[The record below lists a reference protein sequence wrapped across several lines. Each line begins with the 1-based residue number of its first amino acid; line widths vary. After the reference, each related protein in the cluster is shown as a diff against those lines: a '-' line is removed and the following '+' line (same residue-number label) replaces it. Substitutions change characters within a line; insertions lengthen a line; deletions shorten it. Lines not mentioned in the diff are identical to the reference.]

1 MPSPG
6 HPGRDGGRTARYC
19 PAIRIY
25 AAFLGCCLVWGSTFL
40 AIRLGNESIAP
51 VWGAAIRL
59 VLAAVLL
66 TAIARVLRMP
76 LPRGAALRGAALYG
90 FFNFGVNFSLLY
102 LGEQAVPSGIAAV
115 LFATV
120 PLSTALLAAIL
131 GVERLVIRKLVA
143 ALVAILGVAVIF
155 AGELGAAVPLVGLLT
170 VFSGATA
177 AALSGVLLKQ
187 APRQPAIPANA
198 IGAAVGAA
206 VCLVVSFVLGEAH
219 AVPAT
224 LGGWLPLLYLV
235 VAGSLGA
242 FVLFS
247 WLIARWPVTNASL
260 IGVIVPIIAVT
271 LGAIVKAEAP
281 APLTYVGAAIVIAA
295 VLVAIRAPHRSPES
309 APALAA

>member
-1 MPSPG
+1 M
-6 HPGRDGGRTARYC
+6 
-19 PAIRIY
+19 RIY
-25 AAFLGCCLVWGSTFL
+25 AAFLGCCLIWGSTFL
-40 AIRLGNESIAP
+40 AIRLGNEAIAP
-51 VWGAAIRL
+51 VWGAAVRL

-66 TAIARVLRMP
+66 AIITRALRLP
-76 LPRGAALRGAALYG
+76 LPRGAALRGAVLYG

-102 LGEQAVPSGIAAV
+102 LGEQTVPSGIAAV

-120 PLSTALLAAIL
+120 PLSTALLAAVL

-143 ALVAILGVAVIF
+143 ALVAIVGVAVIF
-155 AGELGAAVPLVGLLT
+155 AGELGAAVPLAGLLT
-170 VFSGATA
+170 VFGGATA

-187 APRQPAIPANA
+187 APRQAAIPANA
-198 IGAAVGAA
+198 VGAAVGAA
-206 VCLVVSFVLGEAH
+206 VCLTVSTALGEAH
-219 AVPAT
+219 TFPGT

-260 IGVIVPIIAVT
+260 IGVIVPIIAVA

-281 APLTYVGAAIVIAA
+281 APLTYAGAAIVIAA
-295 VLVAIRAPHRSPES
+295 VLVAIRTPHRAAEPTS
-309 APALAA
+309 ARAA